1 MMQNREVSLR
11 RWEPEDAE
19 TFFFFFYDPALH
31 AMMNPDFPKT
41 ADACRQAVCRFV
53 SCPDE
58 EAYIRAVL
66 IDGCVAGCIAAFP
79 DGDSAELAYWLAL
92 PYRGRGLMPGL
103 LISFAGLLF
112 RRFPALERLHAAPLP
127 QNYASH
133 RALEKAGFR
142 RDGTEWSFSRPSQ
155 EGVLP

>member
-1 MMQNREVSLR
+1 MRKRIS
-11 RWEPEDAE
+11 
-19 TFFFFFYDPALH
+19 ALFLLT
-31 AMMNPDFPKT
+31 D
-41 ADACRQAVCRFV
+41 VV
-53 SCPDE
+53 
-58 EAYIRAVL
+58 RAV
-66 IDGCVAGCIAAFP
+66 IDGCAAGCIAAFP
-79 DGDSAELAYWLAL
+79 DGGSAELAYWLAL
-92 PYRGRGLMPGL
+92 PYRGIMPGL

-112 RRFPALERLHAAPLP
+112 RRFPALKRLHAAPLP